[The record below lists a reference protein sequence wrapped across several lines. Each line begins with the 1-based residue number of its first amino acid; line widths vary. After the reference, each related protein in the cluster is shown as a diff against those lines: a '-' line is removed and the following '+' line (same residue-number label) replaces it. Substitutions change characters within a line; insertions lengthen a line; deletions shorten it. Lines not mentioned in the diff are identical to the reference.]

1 MKKLLSVGAVLATAA
16 LVAGCGSSGQGSGS
30 GDQGSGDQG
39 SGDQAGDRTL
49 NVFAAASLTE
59 SFQALGTEFEAAHK
73 GVTVN
78 VNFGGSSSLV
88 QQIDQGGAPA
98 DVFASANQK
107 NMDKLVQAGNNAG
120 DPRLF
125 ARNTLEI
132 AVPAG
137 NPKKIKSFAD
147 LARSGV
153 KVVVCAP
160 QVPCGSATEKV
171 EKATGTTLKPRSEE
185 TNVKQVLTKVQANE
199 ADAGLVYVTDVN
211 SAGDKVAGITFPEAS
226 KAINNYP
233 IVAVKGS
240 KHAELAKEFIEFVRG
255 AQGRAELEKVGFQ
268 AP

>member
-1 MKKLLSVGAVLATAA
+1 MKKLSSAGALLATAA
-16 LVAGCGSSGQGSGS
+16 LVTGCGSSGQGSGS
-30 GDQGSGDQG
+30 DNQ
-39 SGDQAGDRTL
+39 TL
-49 NVFAAASLTE
+49 NVFAASSLTE
-59 SFQALGTEFEAAHK
+59 SFQALGKKFTAAHK

-78 VNFGGSSSLV
+78 FNFGGSSSLV

-120 DPRLF
+120 DPRFF
-125 ARNTLEI
+125 ASNTLEI

-147 LARSGV
+147 LARDGV

-171 EKATGTTLKPRSEE
+171 EKAAGIMLKPRSKE
-185 TNVKQVLTKVQANE
+185 TNVKEVLTKIQANE

-240 KHAELAKEFIEFVRG
+240 KHAELAREFIEFVRG

-268 AP
+268 VS